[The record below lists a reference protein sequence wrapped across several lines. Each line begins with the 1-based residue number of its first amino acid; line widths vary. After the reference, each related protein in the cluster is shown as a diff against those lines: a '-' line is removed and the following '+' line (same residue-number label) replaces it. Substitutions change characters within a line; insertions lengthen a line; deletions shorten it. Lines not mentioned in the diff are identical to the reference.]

1 MNKQKLS
8 SINKQKGI
16 SLWAMLFTISVIVF
30 AAFVFMNLLPVYS
43 NHSSVK
49 NAVNDGLDKS
59 NLRAVTAFG
68 LLRNMR
74 PQMLMDDVDDV
85 ADWGKSITVKRD
97 KKLVTVNLNY
107 QRVVPLFD
115 NISLLVHFDDSVE
128 RSVD

>member
-1 MNKQKLS
+1 MKKFKFS

-16 SLWAMLFTISVIVF
+16 SLWAMIFTISVIVF
-30 AAFVFMNLLPVYS
+30 AAFIFMNLLPVYS
-43 NHSSVK
+43 GHNSVK
-49 NAVNDGLDKS
+49 NAVNGGLDKS
-59 NLRAVTAFG
+59 NLRAVTTFG

-74 PQMLMDDVDDV
+74 AQMAMDDTDDL
-85 ADWGKSITVKRD
+85 ADWGKSVTLKRD

-115 NISLLVHFDDSVE
+115 NISLLVHFDDTIE

>member
-1 MNKQKLS
+1 
-8 SINKQKGI
+8 
-16 SLWAMLFTISVIVF
+16 
-30 AAFVFMNLLPVYS
+30 
-43 NHSSVK
+43 
-49 NAVNDGLDKS
+49 
-59 NLRAVTAFG
+59 
-68 LLRNMR
+68 MR